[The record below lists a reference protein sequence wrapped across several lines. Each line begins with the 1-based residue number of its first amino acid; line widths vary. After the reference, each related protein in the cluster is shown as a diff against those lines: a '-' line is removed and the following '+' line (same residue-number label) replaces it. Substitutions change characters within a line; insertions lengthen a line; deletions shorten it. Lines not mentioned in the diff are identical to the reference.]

1 MIVPRGGGCLGP
13 LCDLKIC
20 LIGCGG
26 GGGGGGGG
34 KPPKPPKPP
43 GGKPPPGGDD
53 PKDPEDA
60 DDPKD
65 PEHPDEDPDE
75 PEDPE
80 DPEDPEHPTPEP
92 SHRPKPTFLE
102 ESDHPKPTRSVTFLS
117 DLPTAS
123 ESSESECETRT
134 VTDVTALCNIFTQ
147 FGMMGNKSTMPLAHT
162 TCTSTKK
169 HTTKG
174 CDVMATTTTKY
185 DSCSATETATE
196 LTKYC
201 TQSVSGG
208 STFTPCTKT
217 ISSVVKG
224 CAVIASTTSI
234 VDEACQAVV
243 TISPED
249 PQGEFGTLPPEK
261 PKNETC
267 PGAEVSVLDDQGQDG
282 RPDNRTCP
290 LFGGTTPSIE
300 DDQGSSEQQACKSR
314 NGTMPDD
321 SAAQPCPASN
331 ATLIQGP
338 DGAEDGV
345 VRAES
350 CPLNSTLTSGDE
362 SLGALENATMAAP
375 SCGLFGAN
383 LTANLRSE
391 LENLSQG
398 EEGDLGGSC
407 PIGSNITMQIDDN
420 QGENGI
426 RPSSRRNTTTAGS
439 AHSQSNTT
447 TSRHSRT
454 SSPSGMP
461 HSRNHSLPVASS
473 SGTSTTSED
482 RRAHCM
488 LPISVG
494 LGKCTLV
501 VPEVPFSRKTTQ
513 PPTSNSPPPT
523 TSSSQSMDDFI
534 DPAKSLLTQID
545 LPEPSQHGDDFMDP
559 AKSLKDEASAA
570 QSATLK
576 RRSSP
581 PDVRWSCSCESQRE
595 SQAVWATTIC
605 GTTACP
611 NGGIFFES
619 HAPRPTRPGQNT
631 RGSQL
636 TTEQPK
642 PVLATCK
649 CPVPVDT
656 DLGPC
661 TLIQNRKD
669 GEKGVKADACRCFR
683 AAGGQLVFPAREV
696 CGQAVCPNQA
706 PATTLTMP
714 ENCPES
720 ARVEP
725 RAVSGLPGP
734 FVVRARGLGGMGDGD
749 EPPFTSEALQGPATP
764 GVVPRGVAAPTNVA

>member
-1 MIVPRGGGCLGP
+1 M
-13 LCDLKIC
+13 
-20 LIGCGG
+20 
-26 GGGGGGGG
+26 
-34 KPPKPPKPP
+34 
-43 GGKPPPGGDD
+43 
-53 PKDPEDA
+53 
-60 DDPKD
+60 
-65 PEHPDEDPDE
+65 
-75 PEDPE
+75 
-80 DPEDPEHPTPEP
+80 
-92 SHRPKPTFLE
+92 
-102 ESDHPKPTRSVTFLS
+102 
-117 DLPTAS
+117 
-123 ESSESECETRT
+123 
-134 VTDVTALCNIFTQ
+134 TDVTALCNIFTQ
-147 FGMMGNKSTMPLAHT
+147 FGMMGNKSTMPLART

-169 HTTKG
+169 HITKG

-185 DSCSATETATE
+185 ESCSATETATE

-224 CAVIASTTSI
+224 CAVLASTTSI

-267 PGAEVSVLDDQGQDG
+267 PGAEVSVFDDQGQDG
-282 RPDNRTCP
+282 KPDNGTCP
-290 LFGGTTPSIE
+290 LFSGTTPSIE
-300 DDQGSSEQQACKSR
+300 DDQGSSEKQVCKSR
-314 NGTMPDD
+314 SGTMPVDNATL
-321 SAAQPCPASN
+321 SCPASN
-331 ATLIQGP
+331 ATLVQGP
-338 DGAEDGV
+338 DGAEDGA

-350 CPLNSTLTSGDE
+350 CPLNSTLTPGDE
-362 SLGALENATMAAP
+362 SLGALENATMTAP

-407 PIGSNITMQIDDN
+407 PIGTNITMQIDDN

-488 LPISVG
+488 LPVSAG
-494 LGKCTLV
+494 LGKCTIV
-501 VPEVPFSRKTTQ
+501 VPEVPFSLKKTH
-513 PPTSNSPPPT
+513 PPTSTTPPST
-523 TSSSQSMDDFI
+523 TSSSEPMDDSM

-570 QSATLK
+570 QSARLG

-619 HAPRPTRPGQNT
+619 HAPRPTRPGQNA
-631 RGSQL
+631 GGPQL
-636 TTEQPK
+636 TTEKPSTTPAACDCRV
-642 PVLATCK
+642 PVLTGMGECALRTL
-649 CPVPVDT
+649 T
-656 DLGPC
+656 DEEGSF
-661 TLIQNRKD
+661 
-669 GEKGVKADACRCFR
+669 VYCRCETINSHISGLPF
-683 AAGGQLVFPAREV
+683 QQV
-696 CGQAVCPNQA
+696 CGQRVCPNEA
-706 PATTLTMP
+706 SYGKARTLTTPTECLNSVPVERDALPGSSNPMIV
-714 ENCPES
+714 S
-720 ARVEP
+720 ARGTADARHADAAP
-725 RAVSGLPGP
+725 LTLDTLP
-734 FVVRARGLGGMGDGD
+734 A
-749 EPPFTSEALQGPATP
+749 SATP
-764 GVVPRGVAAPTNVA
+764 GVLPRSAPTPSSVSWSQ